1 MIAALVIVV
10 VIVLV
15 LGIGVPAFLRSWG
28 AEEARTEARLHDP
41 HTHTVAFAVPNGVD
55 PAVIKAALT
64 RAGYTSVTD
73 RVGDAECLVVEC
85 APHERD
91 RVRGVIESVHVSP
104 TGGGG
109 HVVFEDEH

>member
-109 HVVFEDEH
+109 HVVFEDER